1 MSLIDDQS
9 AEIDAQLEIAW
20 QKCRYGRKY
29 SPAYEVALRIKTIRM
44 ALSGKSHSPGDQL
57 VQLLDKIKTMLS
69 NMFDRGEVDP
79 PEDMFH
85 IRFSLFTAWI
95 LLMAA
100 VSTSKKLRK
109 VADALDA
116 EPAIDPRQVNIFKAY
131 ADCIE
136 GRYPPTV
143 AEKGDCFVKCYLPT
157 LAQLRDAFVKRF
169 GEECWP
175 GDFSVRKTLNLLG
188 LELTKAKRGRPRGSR
203 SKIGNP
209 TRLEQ

>member
-9 AEIDAQLEIAW
+9 AEIDAQLFLAR
-20 QKCRYGRKY
+20 QKSRYGKRY
-29 SPAYEVALRIKTIRM
+29 SPAYEVALRIKTIREV
-44 ALSGKSHSPGDQL
+44 LSGKSHSPGDQL

-79 PEDMFH
+79 EDMVH

-116 EPAIDPRQVNIFKAY
+116 KPGDDPRQANILKAY
-131 ADCIE
+131 TDCVN
-136 GRYPPTV
+136 GRYPPTII
-143 AEKGDCFVKCYLPT
+143 ERGKCFVKCRLPT

-169 GEECWP
+169 GQECWP
-175 GDFSVRKTLNLLG
+175 TDFAVRKTLNVLG
-188 LELTKAKRGRPRGSR
+188 LELSKAQRGRPRGSG

-209 TRLEQ
+209 RRLEQ